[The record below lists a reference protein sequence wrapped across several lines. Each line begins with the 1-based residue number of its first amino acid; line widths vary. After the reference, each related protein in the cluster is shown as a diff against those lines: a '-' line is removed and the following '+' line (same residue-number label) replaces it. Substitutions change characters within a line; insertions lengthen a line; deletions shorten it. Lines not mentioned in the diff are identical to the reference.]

1 MAIEIKINSA
11 FDTETQ
17 TAQRIFELLTENT
30 GTHFMDSGGEN
41 GRHWQRNQGH
51 TLEEW
56 LARPS
61 AILETEWSTYPI
73 LDLFG
78 FLNARLTLTETA
90 KQLQDDFDKFMN
102 DDEDRSP
109 YYISDMEQWAN
120 TWHDNRSDYGDARI
134 GYSYN
139 WENFLSQDIQYLNFE
154 HAGQSFVL
162 LQVHGG
168 ADARGGFTRPQVFEV
183 RSPYWAHD
191 MTDAIIQCT
200 AQPCRFSLEI
210 RGITDICDGETG
222 AYLESGA
229 LDELKVCPK
238 CSGTLEA
245 IAPEPIEY

>member
-1 MAIEIKINSA
+1 MAIEIKIETKFNTH
-11 FDTETQ
+11 TE
-17 TAQRIFELLTENT
+17 TAQRLYELLTENT

-90 KQLQDDFDKFMN
+90 KTLQDDFNEFMN
-102 DDEDRSP
+102 ADSERSP

-134 GYSYN
+134 SYSYN
-139 WENFLSQDIQYLNFE
+139 WENWLSQDIQYLNFE

-162 LQVHGG
+162 IQIHGG
-168 ADARGGFTRPQVFEV
+168 ADARGGFTYPQVFEV
-183 RSPYWAHD
+183 NSSYWAHD
-191 MTDAIIQCT
+191 MTDATIQCT
-200 AQPCRFSLEI
+200 GEGCDYGLDI
-210 RGITDICDGETG
+210 RGITDIIGVDGSCVMTSSEF
-222 AYLESGA
+222 Y
-229 LDELKVCPK
+229 ELKGCPE

-245 IAPEPIEY
+245 IAPEPSDY